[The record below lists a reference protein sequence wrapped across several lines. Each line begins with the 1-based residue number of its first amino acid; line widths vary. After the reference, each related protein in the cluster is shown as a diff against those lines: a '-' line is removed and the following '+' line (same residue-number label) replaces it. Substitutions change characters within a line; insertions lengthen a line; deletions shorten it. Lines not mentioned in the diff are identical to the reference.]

1 MSSAG
6 TVVSRLAADLRRDE
20 GEALHAYSDDPAD
33 APVLAN
39 LKGYLTIGVGVLID
53 QRRGGGITA
62 EESELLLRHRI
73 DRCVAGL
80 DQAWPWWRQWR
91 HLLSD
96 DRQRALLNMAYQLG
110 VDGLLEFHHAIAA
123 LEAGDYAAAASHFLE
138 SKWARQTPARAERVV
153 NLVRG

>member
-1 MSSAG
+1 VSIG
-6 TVVSRLAADLRRDE
+6 ETVSRLLADLRRDE

-73 DRCVAGL
+73 DRCIVGL
-80 DQAWPWWRQWR
+80 DRALPWWR

-110 VDGLLEFHHAIAA
+110 VDGLLEFHHATAA
-123 LEAGDYAAAASHFLE
+123 LEAGDYAAAASHFLD

-153 NLVRG
+153 NLIRG